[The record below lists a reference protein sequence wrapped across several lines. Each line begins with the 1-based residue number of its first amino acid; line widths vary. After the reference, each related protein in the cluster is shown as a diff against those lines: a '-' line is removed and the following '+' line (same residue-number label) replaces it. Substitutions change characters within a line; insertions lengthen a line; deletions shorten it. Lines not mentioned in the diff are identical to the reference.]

1 MRKALAVISLFVVA
15 MPVAFIATLV
25 LLPLWRWIEA
35 DLGIEAIGH
44 SGPADWC
51 YLSVYGFLVILGL
64 LLLWHLGRRKGAA
77 AD

>member
-44 SGPADWC
+44 SWC